1 MRNYLLASAA
11 VVALAL
17 SAPFASAQEHS
28 GASGA
33 GGGGMGAAGGSA
45 IGGSASQNY
54 GGASSGSGSA
64 GYSGSGDSGPQ
75 GTSHRAAQE
84 SDRHGAA
91 SGAPG
96 HENGAR
102 SDMRR
107 GSASDTDHT
116 RRNSASDTDH
126 TRRNSA
132 EGTDNMRRNSTE
144 SLRHERTGADYGRDH
159 NRGLATGDTMRE
171 GDRHN
176 GLAGGGV
183 RGGARLAGAERGRFV
198 DTIRREHVS
207 AIDHVDFDMNV
218 GVIVPD
224 RYHYYP
230 LPEDIVSFVPQ
241 YRGYY
246 FLVAEGDILIIDPD
260 THRIVDVI
268 PEG

>member
-1 MRNYLLASAA
+1 M
-11 VVALAL
+11 
-17 SAPFASAQEHS
+17 
-28 GASGA
+28 
-33 GGGGMGAAGGSA
+33 
-45 IGGSASQNY
+45 
-54 GGASSGSGSA
+54 
-64 GYSGSGDSGPQ
+64 
-75 GTSHRAAQE
+75 
-84 SDRHGAA
+84 
-91 SGAPG
+91 
-96 HENGAR
+96 
-102 SDMRR
+102 
-107 GSASDTDHT
+107 
-116 RRNSASDTDH
+116 
-126 TRRNSA
+126 RRNSA
-132 EGTDNMRRNSTE
+132 EGTVNMRRNSTE
-144 SLRHERTGADYGRDH
+144 SLRHEHTGADYGRDH

-218 GVIVPD
+218 GVVVPD